1 MNNENDQTQHE
12 RMLEDRRSGV
22 RVWVTRGAAGY
33 VFVGIPLLVAVR
45 LVLGDN
51 VNIDAVKDLYLLG
64 VPVASGV
71 IGYWFA
77 ARDGD
82 KRLQVYGKRKDQDD
96 YPGATVVR
104 KVPPQGGAHSGG
116 DATPPSGRHPDP
128 G

>member
-1 MNNENDQTQHE
+1 MNNENDRAQHE
-12 RMLEDRRSGV
+12 YKLEDRRSGV

-82 KRLQVYGKRKDQDD
+82 KRLQEY
-96 YPGATVVR
+96 VR
-104 KVPPQGGAHSGG
+104 KVAPQGAHSGG
-116 DATPPSGRHPDP
+116 DATPTSGRHPDP